1 MSEFKIPTEIIELP
15 SKGMLYPLDNPL
27 SSGTIELRYM
37 RAREEDILTNRNY
50 ISQGIVFDKLMQ
62 SLIVSKIKYDDLII
76 GDKNAILIASKVLGY
91 GKDYQFRHHGQII
104 NVDLTDIK
112 DKEIDYDLFSQRINE
127 FGYELPFSGNK
138 VTFKF
143 LTHGDEIKI
152 EKEIKG
158 LKKLDAEESF
168 DISVRLKFM
177 ITSVEGKRDQ
187 GSIRDFVDNYM
198 TAKDSKALRDY
209 SNKISPDV
217 DLKYYPKDEDGKIDY
232 TQEGIV
238 IPINLN
244 FFWPES

>member
-1 MSEFKIPTEIIELP
+1 MPSETIELP

-27 SSGTIELRYM
+27 SSGKIELRYM

-50 ISQGIVFDKLMQ
+50 ISQGIVFDKLIQ

-76 GDKNAILIASKVLGY
+76 GDKNAILIASKILGY
-91 GKDYQFRHHGQII
+91 GKDYQFRHHGQTV

-112 DKEIDYDLFSQRINE
+112 DKEIDYDLFTQRINE
-127 FGYELPFSGNK
+127 FPFELPFSKNK
-138 VTFKF
+138 LTFKF

-158 LKKLDAEESF
+158 LKKIDAEGSF

-187 GSIRDFVDNYM
+187 GSIRDFVDNYLM
-198 TAKDSKALRDY
+198 AKDSKALRDY

-217 DLKYYPKDEDGKIDY
+217 DLKYYPKDEDGVIDY
-232 TQEGIV
+232 TQEGIA